1 MMLRPPALSM
11 ELISLGGGGLT
22 AVLWV
27 GAVGTVQPMEISTRF
42 LLLPENCEQQNK
54 HGIMRARVPQTL
66 LAVSTRERAKPTAK
80 AEI

>member
-11 ELISLGGGGLT
+11 ELISLGGGGLI

-54 HGIMRARVPQTL
+54 HGIMRALCPTDSPGCFHKRKSK
-66 LAVSTRERAKPTAK
+66 AYREG
-80 AEI
+80 